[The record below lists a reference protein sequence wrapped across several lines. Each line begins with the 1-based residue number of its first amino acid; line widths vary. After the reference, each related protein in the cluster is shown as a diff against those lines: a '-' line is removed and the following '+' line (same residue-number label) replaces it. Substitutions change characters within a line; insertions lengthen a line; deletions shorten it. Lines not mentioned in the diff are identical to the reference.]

1 MPGHGRVSHVKNGSP
16 GDPPTPTLSA
26 SATSALGFWKA
37 IEEGLPEQQRIETS
51 SVRRAHVGRTDEVTR
66 IFCSTPTLASVAH
79 LGATNIDRPNAG
91 GHQMPAR

>member
-1 MPGHGRVSHVKNGSP
+1 MSKTNLLAIRQRRPFRQ
-16 GDPPTPTLSA
+16 

-37 IEEGLPEQQRIETS
+37 TEEVFPLEQHRNETS
-51 SVRRAHVGRTDEVTR
+51 SVRRVHFGRTDEVTR
-66 IFCSTPTLASVAH
+66 IFSSAPTLASVAH